1 MGVRLVD
8 RAIHGSFGKVYIDGL
23 WEANFNG
30 LEAKV
35 EMEKIPLKLAGDPW
49 TRHKR
54 GNLKGTFTI
63 TGLKMTS
70 KMIQKGFDDFEIISK
85 LDDPEAYGH
94 ERIRLKNCIV
104 DNLGLAGWK
113 AGEIVEEEIPGT
125 FEEYELLDPIE
136 ED

>member
-1 MGVRLVD
+1 MGNRLAD
-8 RAIHGSFGKVYIDGL
+8 RAIHGSFGKVFIDGQ
-23 WEANFNG
+23 WETNFNG

-35 EMEKIPLKLAGDPW
+35 DMEKIELKLAGDRW

-63 TGLKMTS
+63 FGLKMTS

-104 DNLGLAGWK
+104 GSLTLAGWK
-113 AGEIVEEEIPGT
+113 AGEIVEEEILGT
-125 FEEYELLDPIE
+125 FEEYELLDSIE
-136 ED
+136 EE